1 MKFTVALTP
10 YKRFSGPE
18 DILNTA
24 ALADRLGFY
33 AVNFGDHIA
42 LPSRLEGAFDHI
54 YYDQCVMGMAITAK
68 NPKIRVNFSV
78 LVVPYRQPVPTA
90 KAIASLDVLSGG
102 RVIVGVGVG
111 MLTDEFESVGAPFN
125 RRGAMTDEY
134 LRAMKV
140 LWTQAPASFEGQFVR
155 FKDVHSEPQPVQKP
169 HPPIWIAV
177 TNVPRTV
184 ERAAELGDG
193 AAVLN
198 RPHDALKRDVD
209 TIRNKLV
216 QRGRDP
222 SNFAIQF
229 SVYLGEEYEGH
240 RAHFAVSGARM
251 YDVLSFDPDK
261 AIRQI
266 EEYAAMGLT
275 HLSLRLNAHG
285 YEEHERLLTPF
296 AEQVLSKVG

>member
-10 YKRFSGPE
+10 YRRFSGPE
-18 DILNTA
+18 DILKTA

-33 AVNFGDHIA
+33 ALNFGDHIA
-42 LPSRLEGAFDHI
+42 LPSRLEGAFDHV

-68 NPKIRVNFSV
+68 NPNVRVYFNV

-102 RVIVGVGVG
+102 RVIVGAGVG

-125 RRGAMTDEY
+125 KRGAMTDEY

-140 LWTQAPASFEGQFVR
+140 LWTHSPASFDGQFVT
-155 FKDVHSEPQPVQKP
+155 FTDVHSEPQPVQKP

-177 TNVPRTV
+177 TDVPRTL
-184 ERAAELGDG
+184 ERAVELGDG
-193 AAVLN
+193 AAILN
-198 RPHDALKRDVD
+198 RPHDVLKRDLD
-209 TIRNKLV
+209 TLRHKLV
-216 QRGRDP
+216 QGGRDP
-222 SNFAIQF
+222 DNFAFQF
-229 SVYLGEEYEGH
+229 SVYLGGEYEGH

-251 YDVLSFDPDK
+251 YDVLSFDHDE
-261 AIRQI
+261 AIRQV
-266 EEYAAMGLT
+266 EAYRAMGLT
-275 HLSLRLNAHG
+275 HLSLRLNANG

-296 AEQVLSKVG
+296 AENVMRKFE